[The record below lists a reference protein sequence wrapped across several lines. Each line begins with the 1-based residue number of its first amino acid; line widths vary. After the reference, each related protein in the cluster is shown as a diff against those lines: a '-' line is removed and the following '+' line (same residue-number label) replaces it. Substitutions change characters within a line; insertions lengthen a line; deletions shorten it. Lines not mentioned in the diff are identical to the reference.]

1 MMNLAALVFNPF
13 QENTYV
19 LWDDT
24 NECAIVDAG
33 NGNPREDAVL
43 DKFIRDR
50 GLKPVLAVNTHGHI
64 DHILGVGH
72 VKETYGVPFALHGS
86 DAFLLDTAA
95 DHARL
100 YGMEIAAVPEIDV
113 DLSCGTS
120 VRFGNTTLEVIHTPG
135 HSPGCVCL
143 FDPENKILLTGD
155 TLFKE
160 SIGRTDL
167 PGGDYRQI
175 MNSLFQKIIPLG
187 GDVQVYPGHGPSTSI
202 GHEVQNNPFIVEV
215 VDGEVNP

>member
-1 MMNLAALVFNPF
+1 MNLAALVFNSF

-24 NECAIVDAG
+24 NESVIVDAG

-43 DKFIRDR
+43 EKFIRER
-50 GLKPVLAVNTHGHI
+50 NLKPVFAINTHGHI
-64 DHILGVGH
+64 DHILGVGC
-72 VKETYGVPFALHGS
+72 VKETHAVPFAMHGS

-95 DHARL
+95 GHARL
-100 YGMEIAAVPEIDV
+100 YGMEIAAVPEIDI
-113 DLSCGTS
+113 DLSRETEI
-120 VRFGNTTLEVIHTPG
+120 RFGNTLLEVIHTPG

-143 FDPENKILLTGD
+143 FDRENKIMLTGD

-175 MNSLFQKIIPLG
+175 MNSLFRKIIPLG
-187 GDVQVYPGHGPSTSI
+187 GDVRVYPGHGPSTSI
-202 GHEVQNNPFIVEV
+202 GREVQNNPFIVEV
-215 VDGEVNP
+215 VDGEINV